1 MVGVLADALSSPYST
16 MLARSIRLRQIGA
29 ASAVAAGTG
38 WYWSQQ
44 QSGTAAVASADAEM
58 APVDLV
64 SSSVC
69 KLSSRH
75 GRPTLPA

>member
-1 MVGVLADALSSPYST
+1 

-44 QSGTAAVASADAEM
+44 QGGTAAVASADAEM

-69 KLSSRH
+69 KCPPVMLSHLARVRECS
-75 GRPTLPA
+75 